1 MTEYNSPVIRCYGQ
15 HFADGDYMTDW
26 LTKLVV
32 GQGNVIRERSLTNW
46 NTFDASKVVEEK
58 KKEREKSS
66 SAAASGG
73 TSAESSEDRN
83 TERE

>member
-1 MTEYNSPVIRCYGQ
+1 
-15 HFADGDYMTDW
+15 MTDW
-26 LTKLVV
+26 LTKLVL
-32 GQGNVIRERSLTNW
+32 GEGNVIRERSLTNW

-58 KKEREKSS
+58 EREREREKAS